1 MGKREIIE
9 ELARGRVVE
18 GMARS
23 ITHRPVEGDIRDLCQ
38 TIYLYLLEYDEDK
51 LVDLHSHGQLGFF
64 IVRVLMNQY
73 RSGNSRYH
81 RDCRLFGRM
90 SVPIE
95 TIANKADDNG

>member
-1 MGKREIIE
+1 MGKWEIIE

-38 TIYLYLLEYDEDK
+38 IVYVYLLEYPEEK
-51 LVDLHSHGQLGFF
+51 LVDLYTNGQIGFLIAR
-64 IVRVLMNQY
+64 IVMNQY
-73 RSGNSRYH
+73 RSAHSRFYY
-81 RDCRLFGRM
+81 DYIKPGRR

>member
-38 TIYLYLLEYDEDK
+38 TVYLYLLEYDEDK
-51 LVDLHSHGQLGFF
+51 LVDLYENGQLGFF
-64 IVRVLMNQY
+64 IVRVLLNQY
-73 RSGNSRYH
+73 RSAHSRFYY
-81 RDCRLFGRM
+81 DFVKWGRM
-90 SVPIE
+90 AAPVE
-95 TIANKADDNG
+95 LAANKGNDNG